1 MVFGLMLKGDVM
13 QRRMGKR
20 MLTLLLV
27 LLAVTTAACE
37 KKRKSR
43 YVQGDGEY
51 VYAINDFKGATYTL
65 KTGKKRTP
73 GVTTRADELVVN
85 EGSSVM
91 RSFNSVEFE
100 LETDVG
106 DFSSETMNNFD
117 FYGKENSEYQVQT
130 DFTEEKLVFFQLA
143 KKDDIPSNVITYA
156 ESIGNDLYRVPLFGL
171 PLNKVTVERIKDDRG
186 KSTNQIR
193 TFSKKFLAEA
203 THFLVNVNTPAYFDS
218 ELKLDML
225 PSKFFDEKNEWFYE
239 VTVVD
244 KPISLDSSGLELGM
258 QLGNGKFRFAKTNN
272 SVLAVDLNI
281 ADEAVGQDAEK
292 LNVIFEIPVQ
302 WMDYRLVKTGDN
314 AYLKEEAFDSIEEG
328 AKFWKDR
335 EFALLQ
341 LDRVLSIDAASTNN
355 IKIKRLEVGDDYF
368 SFIIYDSLSKYSLHY
383 SFAKKNEVVPG
394 KVYPRED
401 FRRFGFFDSFKELYS
416 GNLNNSESTISK
428 SRVQNR
434 MLPPNRTIVFHISE
448 NTPQEPLFLE
458 AIQESVDGWNWAFAE
473 AAKGTEFENDPIKV
487 VLDLSKPVQNGDA
500 RYHKVSFYGY
510 EVESGLLGYGPSVT
524 DNRNGEIF
532 SSTNHIYLRNYR
544 ESIIRNLVNYIRYRL
559 GAYSGLDVDGITV
572 PNQILSVQSNGGY
585 DFGAS
590 GALAASMGGVDMFK
604 APLDL
609 SASVGQNKV
618 YQAATDT
625 NLNIDADTYKRLVAD
640 YDAAKNAKK
649 LASTTRAKTEKH
661 YTRSTSSSVL
671 KAFMQSR
678 KRLES
683 GFVGENEFQKEL
695 LHART
700 HDHKAGETCE
710 MLAATSLTFK
720 EIEDVCGNKD
730 TEFADYVAELQGR
743 VKAGEQIYR
752 LDSEREVLLN
762 CAQKLMKP
770 TLIATLA
777 HEFGHNFGLRH
788 NFQGSA
794 DWKNFARDENGMPE
808 SRMASVM
815 DYSHADADRGTR
827 PAPYDIAA
835 IRYGYYDSVL
845 IEDKATG
852 EQRVVSVKNKDQ
864 NDLRPIEKKVLDAHG
879 PGVKVHDYAF
889 CTDDHIDGY
898 PSAQIGIETPFC
910 ERWDQGADPVTKVR
924 SGIDSLV
931 TTLITS
937 GNRFD
942 MERLA
947 SPTGIAA
954 TAINRSLGGV
964 RNVYDKYRFMLYT
977 QSKSISAQAGQ
988 LQDDPYFDTT
998 TEDATELLVI
1008 GKAELDKANALV
1020 NELRANPVQDT
1031 LALEKKVLALSEI
1044 AQYKVA
1050 SELIKDFLL
1059 ELAFTQSNYCV
1070 ALRSTGNG
1078 YEFLDAEPVATV
1090 RSKNFLLTG
1099 TDSTRCEDSVAYF
1112 AKKMATTHNAS
1123 VTVDKVVAIGNP
1135 YDNVNYTAN
1144 PEVLALRSAV
1154 RAGTGPLRMVSLAY
1168 MSPRSPLAG
1177 AIFYAFT
1184 GDDYVASAIQ
1194 SGLWTASNDNFLP
1207 SLFDGASFRNRF
1219 MQKLQSRLTEGVQVA
1234 ELAKFASQ
1242 KVQKSEG
1249 KTVTLNETLRDRKLP
1264 FYQEEKDFLALAWDS
1279 FKTGVQSPRA
1289 VTSSK
1294 TASTTIQS
1302 LPVDNFIGFGGPARY
1317 QEYLVSA
1324 DGYAYFTN
1332 GAAAVALITAF
1343 NNTDNDIKA
1352 IAQKKAWDSEP
1363 AKRQMK
1369 LDAFDLKVSTLL
1381 KGYLM
1386 APSKLSNHYQ
1396 SLNDVMYQVRVC
1408 VLNSLVKEYNL
1419 DKSKYPT
1426 LNNESDPTATFSIAK
1441 YCEAPREGEAAQL
1454 TTFEEEFLVK
1464 ARALIN
1470 YIKVDTKFT
1479 NAKTLDEIL
1488 NEIGLPRGPDP
1499 RANPEETLTAIFK
1512 SKDMIGEALAGYEYG
1527 YTTLSA
1533 LENAT
1538 ALNAYQRY
1546 LAALQDPALA
1556 AAPSIEKL
1564 VADARVEETEKLK
1577 ANEPYVTHLNDKLEI
1592 LRNLI
1597 FSP

>member
-13 QRRMGKR
+13 QRRLGKR

-27 LLAVTTAACE
+27 ILAVTTACE

-51 VYAINDFKGATYTL
+51 VYALNDFKGATYTL

-73 GVTTRADELVVN
+73 GVTTRADELVVT

-100 LETDVG
+100 LKTDVG
-106 DFSSETMNNFD
+106 DFSSATMNNFD
-117 FYGKENSEYQVQT
+117 FYGEENKEYKVQL
-130 DFTEEKLVFFQLA
+130 DFTEQKLVFFQIA
-143 KKDDIPSNVITYA
+143 KKAEIPSNVVTYA
-156 ESIGNDLYRVPLFGL
+156 EDLGNDQYRVPLFGL
-171 PLNKVTVERIKDDRG
+171 PLSKVTVERIKDDRG

-193 TFSKKFLAEA
+193 TFPKNFLSEA
-203 THFLVNVNTPAYFDS
+203 THFLVNVNTPAHFDS

-239 VTVVD
+239 VSVVD
-244 KPISLDSSGLELGM
+244 KPIALDSSGLELGI

-281 ADEAVGQDAEK
+281 ADEAVGQDSEK

-302 WMDYRLVKTGDN
+302 WMDYRLVKSGDQ
-314 AYLKEEAFDSIEEG
+314 AYLKEEAFKSIEEG

-335 EFALLQ
+335 EYALLQ

-383 SFAKKNEVVPG
+383 SFAKKNEVAEG

-401 FRRFGFFDSFKELYS
+401 FRRFGFFESFKELYS
-416 GNLNNSESTISK
+416 GNLNSSEDTISRSK
-428 SRVQNR
+428 VQNR
-434 MLPPNRTIVFHISE
+434 MIPPNRTITFHITD
-448 NTPQEPLFLE
+448 NTPTDPIFLD
-458 AIQESVDGWNWAFAE
+458 AIKESIVGWNWAFAE
-473 AAKGTEFENDPIKV
+473 AAKGTEYENDPIKV
-487 VLDLSKPVQNGDA
+487 ELDIVKPVQNGDA

-559 GAYSGLDVDGITV
+559 GAYSGLAVDGITV
-572 PNQILSVQSNGGY
+572 PNQILTVESNPGY
-585 DFGAS
+585 DFGSS
-590 GALAASMGGVDMFK
+590 GGMAAAIGGVDLFK

-609 SASVGQNKV
+609 SASIGGSKV
-618 YQAATDT
+618 YQSATDT
-625 NLNIDADTYKRLVAD
+625 NLNLDIKSIVSNYNSASTV
-640 YDAAKNAKK
+640 KK
-649 LASTTRAKTEKH
+649 LASVTRAKQAKRYVRT
-661 YTRSTSSSVL
+661 TSSSIL
-671 KAFMQSR
+671 QSFMQAR

-683 GFVGENEFQKEL
+683 GFVGQKEFEQEL
-695 LHART
+695 MSARAA
-700 HDHKAGETCE
+700 DPKAGETCE

-720 EIEDVCGNKD
+720 EIEDVCGSAN

-743 VKAGEQIYR
+743 VAAGDNIYR

-794 DWKNFARDENGMPE
+794 DYKNFARSADGVPE

-845 IEDKATG
+845 VEDKATG
-852 EQRVVSVKNKDQ
+852 NQKVVSVKAKDK
-864 NDLRPIEKKVLDAHG
+864 NDLRPIEQRVLDSQG
-879 PGVKVHDYAF
+879 PGVKVRDFAF
-889 CTDDHIDGY
+889 CSDEHIDGY

-924 SGIDSLV
+924 SGIDSAV
-931 TTLITS
+931 TSMLTS

-947 SPTGIAA
+947 SPAGLAANAISRSVGGI
-954 TAINRSLGGV
+954 

-977 QSKSISAQAGQ
+977 QSKSISAQSGQ

-998 TEDATELLVI
+998 TEAATELLVI
-1008 GKAELDKANALV
+1008 GKTELDKANALV
-1020 NELRANPVQDT
+1020 AELRANPVVKT
-1031 LALEKKVLALSEI
+1031 EVLEKKVLALSEI

-1050 SELIKDFLL
+1050 SEITKDFFL
-1059 ELAFTQSNYCV
+1059 EVAFSQSNYCV
-1070 ALRSTGNG
+1070 ALRATGNG
-1078 YEFLDAEPVATV
+1078 YEYLDAEPVATV

-1099 TDSTRCEDSVAYF
+1099 TDSTRCEDTTAYF
-1112 AKKMATTHNAS
+1112 AKKIATTLNTT
-1123 VTVDKVVAIGNP
+1123 VTVDKVISIGNP
-1135 YDNVNYTAN
+1135 YDNVSFTAN

-1154 RAGTGPLRMVSLAY
+1154 RTGNGPLRMVALAF
-1168 MSPRSPLAG
+1168 MAPRSSLAG

-1184 GDDYVASAIQ
+1184 GDPDVTAAIQ
-1194 SGLWTASNDNFLP
+1194 SGLWTAANDNFMP
-1207 SLFDGASFRNRF
+1207 SLFDGQAFRDKY
-1219 MQKLQSRLTEGVQVA
+1219 MAKLQARLTEGVQIA
-1234 ELAKFASQ
+1234 ELVKFTDSKIQ
-1242 KVQKSEG
+1242 GTEG
-1249 KTVTLNETLRDRKLP
+1249 KSVAAPQGLRERKLP
-1264 FYQEEKDFLALAWDS
+1264 FYQEEKDFLGLAWES
-1279 FKTGVQSPRA
+1279 YKLGVQSPRA

-1294 TASTTIQS
+1294 TASTTIQA
-1302 LPVDNFIGFGGPARY
+1302 LPIDNFIGFGGPARY
-1317 QEYLVSA
+1317 QEYLVSS

-1332 GAAAVALITAF
+1332 GTAAVALITAF
-1343 NNTDNDIKA
+1343 NKTDNDLKA
-1352 IAQKKAWDSEP
+1352 IAQKKTWDSDP
-1363 AKRQMK
+1363 AKRQIK
-1369 LDAFDLKVSTLL
+1369 LEAFDQKVSTLL
-1381 KGYLM
+1381 KGYLL
-1386 APSKLSNHYQ
+1386 APTKLSDHYQ

-1408 VLNSLVKEYNL
+1408 VLNSLVKEYGL
-1419 DKSKYPT
+1419 DKSRYPT
-1426 LNNESDPTATFSIAK
+1426 LNNESEPTAIFNVAK
-1441 YCEAPREGEAAQL
+1441 YCDAPRTGDALQL
-1454 TTFEEEFLVK
+1454 TVYEEEFLVK

-1470 YIKVDTKFT
+1470 YVKPDTKFT
-1479 NAKTLDEIL
+1479 NANTLDAIL
-1488 NEIGLPRGPDP
+1488 NKIGLPRGPDA

-1512 SKDMIGEALAGYEYG
+1512 SKDVIGEALAGYEYG

-1533 LENAT
+1533 LENAV
-1538 ALNAYQRY
+1538 AQNAFARY
-1546 LAALQDPALA
+1546 NAALDDPTLA
-1556 AAPSIEKL
+1556 AAPSIEKF
-1564 VADARVEETEKLK
+1564 VAEARLEETEKLK
-1577 ANEPYVTHLNDKLEI
+1577 ADEPYVTHLNDKLEI